1 MLKRQ
6 KTLRFF
12 CFSKEITHR
21 WKRLKIELPEDVPK
35 KSKNVECSICK
46 NKFFNTQ
53 GLGVHKFICSQDYP
67 QYATAETNKHV
78 APTRTRQK
86 AESVVEKV
94 QSVVNYLVE
103 TAAVGDHSKEVK
115 DKKKATWESNVRK
128 KHTYV
133 FKAKVIYQVQDSI
146 IAAVAAQI
154 SIENLMQ
161 SKENQLYIR
170 NYIDYFL
177 ITLK

>member
-1 MLKRQ
+1 MQQPKSINML
-6 KTLRFF
+6 
-12 CFSKEITHR
+12 
-21 WKRLKIELPEDVPK
+21 RLPDQAK
-35 KSKNVECSICK
+35 
-46 NKFFNTQ
+46 
-53 GLGVHKFICSQDYP
+53 
-67 QYATAETNKHV
+67 
-78 APTRTRQK
+78 
-86 AESVVEKV
+86 SVVEKV

>member
-1 MLKRQ
+1 MQQPKSINML
-6 KTLRFF
+6 
-12 CFSKEITHR
+12 
-21 WKRLKIELPEDVPK
+21 RLPDQAK
-35 KSKNVECSICK
+35 
-46 NKFFNTQ
+46 
-53 GLGVHKFICSQDYP
+53 
-67 QYATAETNKHV
+67 
-78 APTRTRQK
+78 
-86 AESVVEKV
+86 SVVEKV

-161 SKENQLYIR
+161 SKENQLYLR